1 MALPLLFGFL
11 IISRLNEAVLTKQNG
26 ILYYR
31 KDVWKNKNGILLA
44 MKQKSSI
51 FAAAKVERFD

>member
-1 MALPLLFGFL
+1 MAFCTIEKTF
-11 IISRLNEAVLTKQNG
+11 
-26 ILYYR
+26 
-31 KDVWKNKNGILLA
+31 WKNKNGILLA

>member
-1 MALPLLFGFL
+1 MLFGFL
-11 IISRLNEAVLTKQNG
+11 VIRWLHEAVLTKQNG
-26 ILYYR
+26 ILYGR
-31 KDVWKNKNGILLA
+31 NDVWKNKNGILLA